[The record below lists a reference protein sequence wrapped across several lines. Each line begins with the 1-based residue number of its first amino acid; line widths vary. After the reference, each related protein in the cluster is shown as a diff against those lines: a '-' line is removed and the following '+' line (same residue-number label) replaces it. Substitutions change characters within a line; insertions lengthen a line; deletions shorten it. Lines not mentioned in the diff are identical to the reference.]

1 MHYANIRNQTIRNI
15 DYFGSVAVNEREAG
29 GYNAQKPQAQ
39 YIIFITL
46 YLAGTNGGIGLGSG
60 YSMAGRNWLESIQV
74 YRVDRLN
81 RSVLTI
87 FV

>member
-1 MHYANIRNQTIRNI
+1 MHYANIRDQTIRNI
-15 DYFGSVAVNEREAG
+15 DYISGVAVKEREAG

>member
-15 DYFGSVAVNEREAG
+15 DYFSSVAVKEREAG

-39 YIIFITL
+39 FIIFITL
-46 YLAGTNGGIGLGSG
+46 YLAGTDGWIGFGRG
-60 YSMAGRNWLESIQV
+60 YCVDGRNWLVSIQV

-81 RSVLTI
+81 
-87 FV
+87 